1 MHKIFSF
8 TLNLKND
15 LIFTTVLRMANVY
28 GIYVKNMK
36 KNKGT
41 TNDEDIIFEEKLFA
55 ISNSR
60 EISDL

>member
-1 MHKIFSF
+1 
-8 TLNLKND
+8 
-15 LIFTTVLRMANVY
+15 MANVY

-41 TNDEDIIFEEKLFA
+41 TNDADIIFEEKLFA
-55 ISNSR
+55 ILNSL

>member
-55 ISNSR
+55 ILNSR